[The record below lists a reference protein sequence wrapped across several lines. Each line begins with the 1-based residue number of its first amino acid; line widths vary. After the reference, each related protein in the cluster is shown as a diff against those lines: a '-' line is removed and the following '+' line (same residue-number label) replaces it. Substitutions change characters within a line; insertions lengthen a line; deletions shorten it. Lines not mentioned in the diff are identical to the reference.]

1 MYSRIRL
8 CALLCL
14 LGFIAPALTLAA
26 TPSVD
31 EMWEIIQRQAKEVEE
46 LKNAAAQRD
55 QQIQETDLKV
65 EATADAVE
73 QGAGA
78 TPGSLEQQ
86 TSIGG
91 YGELHYNNLDDE
103 SGSDEPDDIDEI
115 DLHRFV
121 LFFGHQF
128 TDTVRLYSELEVEHN
143 VAGEGQNGEVELEQA
158 FIEWDYA
165 AHQRAKTGVFL
176 IPVGILNETHEPDT
190 FYGVERNK
198 VEAEII
204 PATWWEAG
212 VAFSGELGAGFSY
225 DAGVHSGLFLDASE
239 GTDGRLRGSRQKV
252 SEARADE
259 PAYTARL
266 KYTGVRGLE
275 LAATVQYQTDL
286 LQGETF
292 AGESDID
299 AVLYELHAAYQAGP
313 FQLRALYAQWDIDE
327 GINALTERD
336 DADQREGFY
345 IEPAVKI
352 TDQLG
357 LFLRYSEWDEV
368 RADAGFD
375 MSMSER
381 MAGVNFWL
389 TETVVFKA
397 DYQDQQGVDGRA
409 EHDGFNLG
417 VGWSF

>member
-1 MYSRIRL
+1 MYLRIRL
-8 CALLCL
+8 CAVVFL
-14 LGFIAPALTLAA
+14 LGSVAPALAQTA
-26 TPSVD
+26 TPSVE
-31 EMWEIIQRQAKEVEE
+31 EMWEIIQQQAKQIEE
-46 LKNAAAQRD
+46 LKAAAAQRD
-55 QQIQETDLKV
+55 QQIQVTDLKV

-73 QGAGA
+73 QNVGA
-78 TPGSLEQQ
+78 TPGGREQQ

-103 SGSDEPDDIDEI
+103 SGSDEPDDVDEI

-128 TDTVRLYSELEVEHN
+128 TDTVRFYSELEIEHN
-143 VAGEGQNGEVELEQA
+143 VAGDGQNGEVEIEQA
-158 FIEWDYA
+158 FIEWDYLA
-165 AHQRAKTGVFL
+165 NQRAKMGVFL
-176 IPVGILNETHEPDT
+176 VPVGIINETHEPDT
-190 FYGVERNK
+190 FYGVERNAI
-198 VEAEII
+198 ETEII

-212 VAFSGELGAGFSY
+212 VAFNGELGAGFSY
-225 DAGVHSGLFLDASE
+225 DVGLHSGLFLDASE
-239 GTDGRLRGSRQKV
+239 GTDARLRGSRQKV

-286 LQGETF
+286 FQGETF
-292 AGESDID
+292 AGESAID
-299 AVLYELHAAYQAGP
+299 AILYEMHAAYQTGP
-313 FQLRALYAQWDIDE
+313 FQLRALYARWDIDE
-327 GINALTERD
+327 SINALTERD

-368 RADAGFD
+368 RAAAGSD
-375 MSMSER
+375 MSISER
-381 MAGVNFWL
+381 MFGANFWL

-397 DYQDQQGVDGRA
+397 DYQDQEGVDGRP
-409 EHDGFNLG
+409 EHDGFNVG

>member
-1 MYSRIRL
+1 MYLRIKF
-8 CALLCL
+8 CALAGLI
-14 LGFIAPALTLAA
+14 FSIAPAFAVQGD
-26 TPSVD
+26 TPSV
-31 EMWEIIQRQAKEVEE
+31 EQMWEIIQQQAKEIEK
-46 LKNAAAQRD
+46 LKAAATQRD
-55 QQIQETDLKV
+55 QRIQVTDLKV

-73 QGAGA
+73 QRVNDTAHTG
-78 TPGSLEQQ
+78 ERQ

-103 SGSDEPDDIDEI
+103 SGRERADDVDEI
-115 DLHRFV
+115 DLHRYV

-128 TDTVRLYSELEVEHN
+128 TDTVRFYSELEVEHS
-143 VAGEGQNGEVELEQA
+143 VAGDGQNGEVELEQA

-165 AHQRAKTGVFL
+165 TNQRAKAGVFL
-176 IPVGILNETHEPDT
+176 VPVGILNETHEPDT
-190 FYGVERNK
+190 FYGVERNR

-204 PATWWEAG
+204 PATWWEGG

-225 DAGVHSGLFLDASE
+225 DFGVHSGLFLDETA
-239 GTDGRLRGSRQKV
+239 RLRSGRQKV
-252 SEARADE
+252 SEAKADE

-286 LQGETF
+286 SQGETF
-292 AGESDID
+292 AGESSID
-299 AVLYELHAAYQAGP
+299 AMLYEVHAAYQSGP
-313 FQLRALYAQWDIDE
+313 FQLRALYALWDIDE
-327 GINALTERD
+327 GINAVTERD

-368 RADAGFD
+368 RADAGAD

-381 MAGVNFWL
+381 MFGANFWL
-389 TETVVFKA
+389 TETVVLKA
-397 DYQDQQGVDGRA
+397 DYQDQEGVAGRA
-409 EHDGFNLG
+409 ELDGFNLG